1 MQTGQH
7 IEACQRF
14 LDDALALESRGS
26 HMGAAEMIWGATVQ
40 ALEAI
45 GHIRAGNAT
54 GNLSRNARRRLA
66 GSAVFEGMQHYDQ
79 VRRRLHG
86 HFYDGHL
93 TSQERDERMRLGREF
108 VGGLLAVALSVESD
122 EI

>member
-7 IEACQRF
+7 IEASQRF
-14 LDDALALESRGS
+14 LDDALTLESRGS

-45 GHIRAGNAT
+45 SHIRAGNAT

-66 GSAVFEGMQHYDQ
+66 ESAVLEGP
-79 VRRRLHG
+79 RLYGGIQNELHA
-86 HFYDGHL
+86 HFYEGHL
-93 TSQERDERMRLGREF
+93 SPAEYAESMRQGREY
-108 VGGLLAVALSVESD
+108 VTELLAIALSSRTD
-122 EI
+122 AI

>member
-7 IEACQRF
+7 IEASQRF
-14 LDDALALESRGS
+14 LDDALALESKGS

-45 GHIRAGNAT
+45 GHISLGNAA
-54 GNLSRNARRRLA
+54 GHLSRNGRRRMA
-66 GSAVFEGMQHYDQ
+66 ESVAFEGMHRYNRTQHE
-79 VRRRLHG
+79 LHA

-93 TSQERDERMRLGREF
+93 ASQERDVQMRLGREF
-108 VGGLLAVALSVESD
+108 VTELLAVALLSG
-122 EI
+122 

>member
-26 HMGAAEMIWGATVQ
+26 HMGAAEMIWGAAVQ

-45 GHIRAGNAT
+45 GHIGAGNDIRHF
-54 GNLSRNARRRLA
+54 SRNARRRLA
-66 GSAVFEGMQHYDQ
+66 ESFAFDGMERYYRVQNE
-79 VRRRLHG
+79 LHA
-86 HFYDGHL
+86 HFYDSHL
-93 TSQERDERMRLGREF
+93 TSQERDVQMRLGREF
-108 VGGLLAVALSVESD
+108 VAKLLAVAQPSGGQ
-122 EI
+122 